1 MWLVIICAMSPLFPG
16 YTQTPDATSSRQWLH
31 AEGIE
36 HTVAGGFNLNHKK
49 DVKPWHAVVPRPATT
64 QALSLPPH
72 KCQRPLDEQRW
83 VFWCNCIRGSFAATL
98 SIARHLDEQGVAV
111 VGFICV
117 AGSEGGN
124 QPSQA
129 KTIAQLWA
137 RFLPRQP
144 DFEVLETKKPDGT
157 WTKKGV
163 DELVAKLRGTHV
175 YAHLSR
181 GPGSKWQC
189 GLHGVCNVHHY
200 MFNANRPG
208 GDVALRISTAVP
220 GPVPV
225 VEYIVDPPRQTDLGA
240 SDMRAELSI
249 PENATVIGR
258 YGGFGTF
265 DIRCVQEAVCRVAKS
280 SRTDIIFL
288 FANTKGFYSGCE
300 KDAERIIRIPSMES
314 SVNPN
319 FLDCLTEYC

>member
-1 MWLVIICAMSPLFPG
+1 MWLVLICATSHVFPFH
-16 YTQTPDATSSRQWLH
+16 TRKADATW
-31 AEGIE
+31 I
-36 HTVAGGFNLNHKK
+36 
-49 DVKPWHAVVPRPATT
+49 AVVPQPATA
-64 QALSLPPH
+64 QALSLPPQ

-117 AGSEGGN
+117 AGSEGGI

-157 WTKKGV
+157 WTKEGV
-163 DELVAKLRGTHV
+163 NELVAKLRGTHV

-181 GPGSKWQC
+181 GPSSEWRC
-189 GLHGVCNVHHY
+189 DLPGVCNVHHY
-200 MFNANRPG
+200 MFNADRPG

-220 GPVPV
+220 GPVPA
-225 VEYIVDPPRQTDLGA
+225 VEYIVDTPRQTDLGA
-240 SDMRAELSI
+240 PDMRAELGI

-258 YGGFGTF
+258 YGGLGTF

-280 SRTDIIFL
+280 SRTNITFL
-288 FANTKGFYSGCE
+288 FANTKEFHSGCE
-300 KDAERIIRIPSMES
+300 KDAERIIKIPSMES
-314 SVNPN
+314 SVSPN
-319 FLDCLTEYC
+319 FLARLPESCRQLRTLTLHAHPA